1 MDRGGGE
8 INTIDHTVGFM
19 QAERDRR
26 GITGMTPQQRAERS
40 AEAMWASDAAART
53 LGMTLV
59 SVRPGHATMSWT
71 VRDEHLNGHGI
82 CHGGFIFTL
91 ADTAFAYACNSY
103 NAVTVAQENT
113 ITFITPA
120 HPGEHLTA
128 TCTEAARSGRSGVYD
143 AVVTGGD
150 GRKIALFRGLSRT
163 IRGQHFEET
172 P

>member
-1 MDRGGGE
+1 
-8 INTIDHTVGFM
+8 
-19 QAERDRR
+19 
-26 GITGMTPQQRAERS
+26 MTPQQRAERS
-40 AEAMWASDAAART
+40 AEVMWAADAAAQA
-53 LGMTLV
+53 LGVALI
-59 SVRPGHATMSWT
+59 SVGPGHSTASFT

-113 ITFITPA
+113 TTFLAPA
-120 HPGEHLTA
+120 QPGERLTA

-150 GRKIALFRGLSRT
+150 GRKIALFRGLSRKV
-163 IRGQHFEET
+163 RGQHFKEN